1 MKLGLNLN
9 PEDFCNEDMMR
20 NFHRNRTLIDLN
32 YIPEELVDKCIQ
44 TFLDTENG
52 DRKQLLNYFVKYK
65 LRNLME
71 NIGDF

>member
-1 MKLGLNLN
+1 
-9 PEDFCNEDMMR
+9 MMR

-32 YIPEELVDKCIQ
+32 YIPKELVSKCIQ
-44 TFLDTENG
+44 TYLETPDK